1 MSSEKKIRI
10 LLIEND
16 IDFVY
21 LIRKTIEQTDDLTF
35 CTYAENGYAG
45 LELALKLR
53 PDIVLTD
60 LNLTGNN
67 LDGIEVSRQIRLS
80 TNAKVLLLTSFEDP
94 SIVISASKKSFAC
107 GYIFKSQCQNL
118 CGIIRE
124 SATGIT
130 VQEHFIQELI
140 LKDLSSAERS
150 VFDMMLGR
158 NVDILSSEKTI
169 ANQKTSVFKKLGIK
183 NQQELQHIFQL

>member
-21 LIRKTIEQTDDLTF
+21 LIRKTIEQTDDLMF

-45 LELALKLR
+45 LELARKLR

-94 SIVISASKKSFAC
+94 SIVILPVKNLLHADISLRASVRISAGSFARVPQVLP
-107 GYIFKSQCQNL
+107 SRN
-118 CGIIRE
+118 
-124 SATGIT
+124 A
-130 VQEHFIQELI
+130 
-140 LKDLSSAERS
+140 LS
-150 VFDMMLGR
+150 R
-158 NVDILSSEKTI
+158 N
-169 ANQKTSVFKKLGIK
+169 
-183 NQQELQHIFQL
+183 

>member
-45 LELALKLR
+45 LELARKLR

-94 SIVISASKKSFAC
+94 SIVIF
-107 GYIFKSQCQNL
+107 L
-118 CGIIRE
+118 R
-124 SATGIT
+124 
-130 VQEHFIQELI
+130 
-140 LKDLSSAERS
+140 
-150 VFDMMLGR
+150 
-158 NVDILSSEKTI
+158 
-169 ANQKTSVFKKLGIK
+169 
-183 NQQELQHIFQL
+183 